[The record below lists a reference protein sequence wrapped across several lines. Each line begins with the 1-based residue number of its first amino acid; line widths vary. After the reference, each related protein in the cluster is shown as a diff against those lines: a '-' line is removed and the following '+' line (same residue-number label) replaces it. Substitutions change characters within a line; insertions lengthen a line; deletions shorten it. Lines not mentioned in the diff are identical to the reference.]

1 MEEELENGIAL
12 MEGILQNWKNDNKGK
27 YHIFFPKCT
36 KENDRDVVL
45 FPIFE
50 ENKNGTLNLKV
61 WAKYNLENYSLE
73 EYLDVKNKIILFDK
87 KLINFKKK
95 KFAQNVISLIEIFYT
110 AQEFMELSED
120 SIEYI
125 ANQELLEEKIDEYKQ
140 KFKTILAE
148 EELAI
153 AYGVKKT
160 EPVKT
165 EKAKL
170 PVTNT
175 QPVEPK
181 HKNNSK
187 EKYMLKL
194 MEEVGELAKVI
205 NEDVRMKDKEIKGTI
220 EEELQDVLYYVTCLA
235 NIYGIDLEE
244 CIYLKEEL
252 NCKKYNRKNMFKE

>member
-1 MEEELENGIAL
+1 M
-12 MEGILQNWKNDNKGK
+12 
-27 YHIFFPKCT
+27 
-36 KENDRDVVL
+36 
-45 FPIFE
+45 
-50 ENKNGTLNLKV
+50 
-61 WAKYNLENYSLE
+61 
-73 EYLDVKNKIILFDK
+73 DVKNKIILFDK
-87 KLINFKKK
+87 KLINYKKK
-95 KFAQNVISLIEIFYT
+95 KFAQNVIALIEIFYT

-153 AYGVKKT
+153 AYGVKKN

-175 QPVEPK
+175 QPIENKKEETKEKRTVKIPDLTIKKLQESISK
-181 HKNNSK
+181 IDHKNNSK

-194 MEEVGELAKVI
+194 MEEVGELAKVV

-220 EEELQDVLYYVTCLA
+220 EEELQDVLYYITCLA
-235 NIYGIDLEE
+235 
-244 CIYLKEEL
+244 YLW
-252 NCKKYNRKNMFKE
+252 NRLRRMYIFKRRIKL